1 MMKETKV
8 LVVDDERRY
17 RELLEMDLS
26 RRGYHVFVAADG
38 LRALQ
43 LVEEVS
49 PDLVL
54 LDVMLPDLDGYE
66 VCRRIR
72 EVSTVPVIMLTARVE
87 EADKVRG
94 LRIGADD
101 YVTKPFSA
109 IELLAR
115 VEAVL
120 RRAEPAHQ
128 VKTRPFERAGL
139 RIDFGDRHV
148 LVEGREIELTAAEYR
163 LLSEL
168 AQNAGRVMVHDEL
181 LRRVWGSGYEG
192 ASDLLHTAIRRL
204 RVKIEADPTR
214 PSHVLTKRGV
224 GYFIPQT

>member
-26 RRGYHVFVAADG
+26 RRGFRVFTAADG

-43 LVEEVS
+43 LVDEVS

-72 EVSTVPVIMLTARVE
+72 EVSSVPVIMLTARVE

-120 RRAEPAHQ
+120 RRAEPAQHAQ
-128 VKTRPFERAGL
+128 ARPFENGAL
-139 RIDFGDRHV
+139 RVDFSERRVSVD
-148 LVEGREIELTAAEYR
+148 GRDMELTAAEYR

-168 AQNAGRVMVHDEL
+168 AHNAGRVMVHDEL
-181 LRRVWGSGYEG
+181 LHRVWGSGYEG
-192 ASDLLHTAIRRL
+192 ASELLHTAIRRL

-214 PSHVLTKRGV
+214 PRYILTKRGI
-224 GYFIPQT
+224 GYFLPRS

>member
-26 RRGYHVFVAADG
+26 RRGYRVFTAADG

-43 LVEEVS
+43 LVDEVS

-72 EVSTVPVIMLTARVE
+72 EISSVPVIMLTARVE

-120 RRAEPAHQ
+120 RRAEPAQHAQ
-128 VKTRPFERAGL
+128 ARPFENGAL
-139 RIDFGDRHV
+139 RVDFSERRVSVD
-148 LVEGREIELTAAEYR
+148 GRDMELTAAEFR

-181 LRRVWGSGYEG
+181 LHRVWGSGYEG
-192 ASDLLHTAIRRL
+192 ASELLHTAIRRL

-214 PSHVLTKRGV
+214 PRYILTKRGI
-224 GYFIPQT
+224 GYFLPRS